1 MQNGSTMLR
10 RLGLSCKIKLIESD
24 QIRQPTLV
32 EDEGRYPIDTGTAL
46 KIGEHERALRPHSRV
61 VCLHDPKI
69 CANQRG

>member
-32 EDEGRYPIDTGTAL
+32 EEEGRYPIDTGTAL
-46 KIGEHERALRPHSRV
+46 KIGEHGTGASAAFSRR
-61 VCLHDPKI
+61 LPP
-69 CANQRG
+69 